1 MTSNSQNPTTTP
13 LTSTTSTKSTRDT
26 SEIFK
31 EFDGF
36 IQNNGKPYEVI
47 LREIFKEFDGF
58 IQNNGK
64 PYEVILRNKKANQ
77 IRKPFQDRLSVP
89 NLSEDPTILAQQK
102 QNNGT
107 SVESTT
113 KFGRA
118 PDTGELQTINEG
130 LITPVIRRKQFA
142 AALSGPSPENYTN
155 PEYFERRNGKIA
167 IDFEMKNVEKE
178 QQRLAFFG
186 FN

>member
-1 MTSNSQNPTTTP
+1 MTSTSQKQQPP
-13 LTSTTSTKSTRDT
+13 PATSTVSPKSSRDT
-26 SEIFK
+26 S
-31 EFDGF
+31 
-36 IQNNGKPYEVI
+36 
-47 LREIFKEFDGF
+47 EIFKEFDGF

-89 NLSEDPTILAQQK
+89 NLSEDPTLAAAQQQQHQ
-102 QNNGT
+102 QNG
-107 SVESTT
+107 SFESTT

-142 AALSGPSPENYTN
+142 PAALSGPSPENYTN
-155 PEYFERRNGKIA
+155 PEYFERRNGKISLDSE
-167 IDFEMKNVEKE
+167 IMKNGKE
-178 QQRLAFFG
+178 QRLVFILFWIVAIILKLYG
-186 FN
+186 NWEI

>member
-26 SEIFK
+26 S
-31 EFDGF
+31 
-36 IQNNGKPYEVI
+36 
-47 LREIFKEFDGF
+47 EIFKEFDGF